1 LRIVWSS
8 VLSLILLCL
17 LPGVLL
23 GQQSIQWMTDYEMGL
38 ERARIE
44 RKPVMLS
51 FYTTWC
57 YYCKVLDAKTYP
69 DPEVIRLSGQCV
81 CVKINADRRRDLGRQ
96 YRISGT
102 PIVVFLSRDGL
113 EKARIIGYRP
123 PSAFTEALRGMLE
136 DRSRLNIL
144 SQRYKRQPS
153 DGEAAYF
160 YADELMAL
168 GQFAEAEKVLAK
180 MVKARVKTRAE
191 DAALDLGICRFYK
204 GDFKQAASDLGKFVS
219 TYKTSPRID
228 EARLFLGAS
237 LASSG
242 KKQEGL
248 ATLDELGRRLSD
260 RWLGQESQRR
270 AAEYRKS

>member
-1 LRIVWSS
+1 LRILLATVFGLI
-8 VLSLILLCL
+8 VLAL
-17 LPGVLL
+17 LPAALL
-23 GQQSIQWMTDYEMGL
+23 GQQSIQWMTDYEMAL

-81 CVKINADRRRDLGRQ
+81 CVKVNSDRRRDLARQ
-96 YRISGT
+96 YRITGT

-113 EKARIIGYRP
+113 EKTRIIGYRP

-144 SQRYKRQPS
+144 SERYKRQSS

-160 YADELMAL
+160 YADELMAA
-168 GQFAEAEKVLAK
+168 GQFSDAEKVLAK
-180 MVKARVKTRAE
+180 MVKARVKTKAE

-204 GDFKQAASDLGKFVS
+204 GDFKQAASDLAKFVS
-219 TYKTSPRID
+219 TYKTSPRAD
-228 EARLFLGAS
+228 EARLFLGMS

-242 KKQEGL
+242 RKQEGL
-248 ATLDELGRRLSD
+248 AALDELGRRLSD
-260 RWLGQESQRR
+260 KWLGQEAQRR
-270 AAEYRKS
+270 AADYRKS